1 MAVTSANEVDE
12 IAALAAAATRR
23 TLVVARRTAE
33 ARRQT
38 QARQRATASAATP
51 AAAHAREDAALAAA
65 WRREAIAA
73 RWAAADV
80 LRAHDP
86 QTAAAWDERVHAAG
100 IDPDTVRSEA
110 TTSTAVTTSTDPD
123 AAASDVVTEHLAGVY
138 TEEAGAATAATEH
151 PGGFRALRNL
161 PPPTGWPAASVADL
175 IAATHCETPERGH
188 SAAFDPTPATTA
200 DVERLE
206 HTRDEGVER

>member
-1 MAVTSANEVDE
+1 VVSGGDQRNEVDE

-23 TLVVARRTAE
+23 TLVVARRAAE
-33 ARRQT
+33 ARRQA
-38 QARQRATASAATP
+38 QARQRATESAGAP
-51 AAAHAREDAALAAA
+51 AAAHAREDAALATV

-110 TTSTAVTTSTDPD
+110 TTSTGITTSTDPD
-123 AAASDVVTEHLAGVY
+123 AAASDVVTEHLVGVY
-138 TEEAGAATAATEH
+138 TEQAGAATAATEH
-151 PGGFRALRNL
+151 PGRLRAL
-161 PPPTGWPAASVADL
+161 PTESAASVTDL
-175 IAATHCETPERGH
+175 IAATHC
-188 SAAFDPTPATTA
+188 A
-200 DVERLE
+200 V
-206 HTRDEGVER
+206 RDILRHPIGSGGRI

>member
-1 MAVTSANEVDE
+1 VAVTSANEVDE

-23 TLVVARRTAE
+23 TLVVARRAAE

-38 QARQRATASAATP
+38 RTRQRATASAGAP

-65 WRREAIAA
+65 WRREVIAA

-110 TTSTAVTTSTDPD
+110 TTSTGITTSADPD

-138 TEEAGAATAATEH
+138 TEEAGAATAAAER
-151 PGGFRALRNL
+151 PGGL
-161 PPPTGWPAASVADL
+161 PPPAGSDASVADL
-175 IAATHCETPERGH
+175 IAATHCETPGRGH

>member
-1 MAVTSANEVDE
+1 VAVTSANEVDE

-110 TTSTAVTTSTDPD
+110 TTSTGITTSTDPD

-138 TEEAGAATAATEH
+138 TDEAVTAAPATT
-151 PGGFRALRNL
+151 
-161 PPPTGWPAASVADL
+161 PTDAPAASVADL

-206 HTRDEGVER
+206 HTRGEGVER

>member
-1 MAVTSANEVDE
+1 VAVTNANEVDE

-23 TLVVARRTAE
+23 TLVVARRAAE
-33 ARRQT
+33 ARRQA
-38 QARQRATASAATP
+38 QAQTRQRATAAAAAP
-51 AAAHAREDAALAAA
+51 AAAHAGEDAALAAV

-80 LRAHDP
+80 LRDQDA

-110 TTSTAVTTSTDPD
+110 TTSTGTTSTDPD

-138 TEEAGAATAATEH
+138 TEEAGAATAAAER
-151 PGGFRALRNL
+151 PGGL
-161 PPPTGWPAASVADL
+161 PAPAGSDASVADL

>member
-1 MAVTSANEVDE
+1 VAVTSANEVDE

-110 TTSTAVTTSTDPD
+110 TTAADTGTSTDPD

-138 TEEAGAATAATEH
+138 TEEAGAATAATER

-161 PPPTGWPAASVADL
+161 PPVGSDASVADL

>member
-1 MAVTSANEVDE
+1 VAVTSANEVDE

-23 TLVVARRTAE
+23 TLVVARRAAE
-33 ARRQT
+33 ARRHART
-38 QARQRATASAATP
+38 RQRAPASAAAP
-51 AAAHAREDAALAAA
+51 AAVHVREDAALAAA

-100 IDPDTVRSEA
+100 IDPATVRSEA
-110 TTSTAVTTSTDPD
+110 TTCTGITTSTDPD

-138 TEEAGAATAATEH
+138 TEEVGAGTAATER
-151 PGGFRALRNL
+151 PGGFRALRN

>member
-1 MAVTSANEVDE
+1 VAVTSANEVDE

-23 TLVVARRTAE
+23 TLVVARRAAE

-38 QARQRATASAATP
+38 RTRQRATASAGAP
-51 AAAHAREDAALAAA
+51 AAVHVREDAALAAA
-65 WRREAIAA
+65 WRREAVAA

-110 TTSTAVTTSTDPD
+110 TTATAVTTSTDPD

-151 PGGFRALRNL
+151 PGGFRALRNP
-161 PPPTGWPAASVADL
+161 PPPTGSAASVADL

-206 HTRDEGVER
+206 HTRDEGVQR

>member
-1 MAVTSANEVDE
+1 VAVTSANEVDE
-12 IAALAAAATRR
+12 IAALTVAAARR
-23 TLVVARRTAE
+23 TLVVARRAAE
-33 ARRQT
+33 ARRQA
-38 QARQRATASAATP
+38 QARQRATASAAAP
-51 AAAHAREDAALAAA
+51 VAVHAGEDAALAAA
-65 WRREAIAA
+65 WRREAVAA

-80 LRAHDP
+80 TRDQDP
-86 QTAAAWDERVHAAG
+86 LTAQAWDERVHAAG

-110 TTSTAVTTSTDPD
+110 TTSTGTTSTDPD

-138 TEEAGAATAATEH
+138 TEEAGAATAAAER
-151 PGGFRALRNL
+151 PGGL
-161 PPPTGWPAASVADL
+161 PPTPGSDASVADL
-175 IAATHCETPERGH
+175 IAATHCETPGRGH

>member
-1 MAVTSANEVDE
+1 MVTSANEVDE
-12 IAALAAAATRR
+12 IAALTAAATRR
-23 TLVVARRTAE
+23 TLVVARR
-33 ARRQT
+33 
-38 QARQRATASAATP
+38 
-51 AAAHAREDAALAAA
+51 AALATA
-65 WRREAIAA
+65 WRREAVAA

-80 LRAHDP
+80 TRDQDP

-138 TEEAGAATAATEH
+138 TEQAGAATAATER
-151 PGGFRALRNL
+151 PGGFRALRN
-161 PPPTGWPAASVADL
+161 PPPTGWSAASVADL
-175 IAATHCETPERGH
+175 IAATHCETPGRGH

-206 HTRDEGVER
+206 HTRGDGVER

>member
-1 MAVTSANEVDE
+1 MTSANEVDE

-23 TLVVARRTAE
+23 TLVVARRAAE
-33 ARRQT
+33 ARRQART
-38 QARQRATASAATP
+38 RQRATASAAAP
-51 AAAHAREDAALAAA
+51 AAAPAGEDAALAAA

-80 LRAHDP
+80 TRDQDP
-86 QTAAAWDERVHAAG
+86 LTAQAWDERVHAAG

-110 TTSTAVTTSTDPD
+110 TTSTGTTSTDPD

-138 TEEAGAATAATEH
+138 TEEVGAATAAAER
-151 PGGFRALRNL
+151 PGGFRALRN
-161 PPPTGWPAASVADL
+161 PPPTGSAASVADL
-175 IAATHCETPERGH
+175 VAATHCETPERGH

>member
-1 MAVTSANEVDE
+1 VTSANEVDE
-12 IAALAAAATRR
+12 IAALTAAATRR
-23 TLVVARRTAE
+23 TLVVARRAAE
-33 ARRQT
+33 ARRQA
-38 QARQRATASAATP
+38 QARQRGTASAGAP
-51 AAAHAREDAALAAA
+51 AAVHAGEDAALAAV
-65 WRREAIAA
+65 WRREAVAA

-80 LRAHDP
+80 ARDQDP

-110 TTSTAVTTSTDPD
+110 TTAADTGTSTDPD

-138 TEEAGAATAATEH
+138 TEEAATAAPATT
-151 PGGFRALRNL
+151 
-161 PPPTGWPAASVADL
+161 PTDVPDASVADL
-175 IAATHCETPERGH
+175 IAATHCETPGRGH

>member
-1 MAVTSANEVDE
+1 MVTSANEVDE
-12 IAALAAAATRR
+12 IAALTAAATRR
-23 TLVVARRTAE
+23 TLVVARR
-33 ARRQT
+33 
-38 QARQRATASAATP
+38 
-51 AAAHAREDAALAAA
+51 AALATA
-65 WRREAIAA
+65 WRREAVAA

-80 LRAHDP
+80 TRDQDP
-86 QTAAAWDERVHAAG
+86 LTAQAWDERVHAAG

-110 TTSTAVTTSTDPD
+110 TTSTGTTSTDPD

-138 TEEAGAATAATEH
+138 TEEAGAATER
-151 PGGFRALRNL
+151 PGGFQALRNL
-161 PPPTGWPAASVADL
+161 PPPVGSDASVADL